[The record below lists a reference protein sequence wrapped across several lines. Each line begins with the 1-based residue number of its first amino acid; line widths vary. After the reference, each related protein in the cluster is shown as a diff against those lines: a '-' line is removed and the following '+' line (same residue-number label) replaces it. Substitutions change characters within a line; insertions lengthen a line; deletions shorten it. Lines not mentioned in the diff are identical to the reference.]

1 MSDKNEQLLLYQI
14 ILALLQVLN
23 SQSSGASIGEK
34 IKQTRVEIDEEMAK
48 LNK

>member
-1 MSDKNEQLLLYQI
+1 MSDENEQLLLYQI

-23 SQSSGASIGEK
+23 SQSSGAPIGEK
-34 IKQTRVEIDEEMAK
+34 IKQARVEIDEEMAK